1 MKIEEFFQSL
11 NKDELDEI
19 KNIDKELIESDRESF
34 DNYFVSTYLYKI
46 NDYYYCYMSVSDKK
60 DSRSNL
66 LNKKYNDYQK
76 AYEYYNELRILSKG
90 GNLYEIKE
98 KVEK

>member
-1 MKIEEFFQSL
+1 MKIEEFFQSV
-11 NKDELDEI
+11 NKYDLDEI

-34 DNYFVSTYLYKI
+34 DNYFVSTYLYRI

-76 AYEYYNELRILSKG
+76 AYEYYDELHTLGKT

-98 KVEK
+98 KIVK